1 MQASSG
7 KYKKKLRPC
16 GVKAE
21 GCSSE
26 ALSVLHNLA
35 QTPSRTQSTDTIQ
48 DTEHRHHLGH
58 RAETPSRTQS
68 TDTIQDREQ
77 RHHLGHRAQTP
88 SRTQSTETIQDR
100 EQRHHLGHRAQT
112 PSRTRAETPSRTQ
125 SKDAIQDRE
134 HRHHLGHRAQT
145 PSRTQ
150 TPSKT
155 QTWKAIVG
163 RLLPEL
169 HVDQGEIKRIH
180 PMLKYSNN
188 RKSMSYHI
196 FTFSN
201 NKSGS
206 FSDAVKSSCQFSIS
220 IQISMS

>member
-35 QTPSRTQSTDTIQ
+35 QTPSRTESRDTIQ
-48 DTEHRHHLGH
+48 DTEHRHHLGQ

-68 TDTIQDREQ
+68 T
-77 RHHLGHRAQTP
+77 
-88 SRTQSTETIQDR
+88 
-100 EQRHHLGHRAQT
+100 
-112 PSRTRAETPSRTQ
+112 
-125 SKDAIQDRE
+125 DAIQDRE

-150 TPSKT
+150 T
-155 QTWKAIVG
+155 WRAIVG